1 MRLVAGTEEDLGSE
15 EELGIVLVPA
25 EALAG
30 AEALGDLLPVLKAGA
45 DE

>member
-15 EELGIVLVPA
+15 EELG
-25 EALAG
+25 
-30 AEALGDLLPVLKAGA
+30 DLLPVLKAGA